1 MTSGCL
7 SRMRRNSH
15 VRFLGEG
22 HAARRVPYPT
32 SYEGSIPF
40 TRSTS
45 ASLHLHRTL
54 FAPVPGAVRLR
65 AALHAGLLAL
75 LLILAAPAAQAATPE
90 QLFATLRPSVV
101 KVFVREYV
109 VEGADEPGVTIVQ
122 SEGSGV
128 LFSADGKV
136 LTVSHLV
143 QTADEIAVEFD
154 DGQRTAARVYASEPA
169 ADVALLQVEALPQGK
184 QPVVLGNSDHVRVG
198 QRVVVIGAPFGLAG
212 MISVGNVSGRQ
223 RPRTPFGELEQ
234 LEMFVIDAHVERGSS
249 GGGVFDLEGR
259 LIGVVTSVQFGNG
272 RSRGLGFAVT
282 ASTVQ
287 SMLVQRRSLWT
298 GIGCY
303 WLTGTLAHALN
314 LPQPAGLL
322 VQRVARNS
330 PAAQLTLRGGT
341 SVATVGEAR
350 FIVGGDIILE
360 AQGVTLLGHKD
371 YARMQQALARVGNG
385 DTLRLTVLRGGQQIK
400 LEAPIH
406 R

>member
-1 MTSGCL
+1 MTDGV
-7 SRMRRNSH
+7 H
-15 VRFLGEG
+15 
-22 HAARRVPYPT
+22 
-32 SYEGSIPF
+32 
-40 TRSTS
+40 
-45 ASLHLHRTL
+45 
-54 FAPVPGAVRLR
+54 LR
-65 AALHAGLLAL
+65 AALQVGLLVL
-75 LLILAAPAAQAATPE
+75 LLVFTASAVQAATPE

-109 VEGADEPGVTIVQ
+109 VEGADEPGVSVVQ

-143 QTADEIAVEFD
+143 QTADEIAIEFD
-154 DGQRTAARVYASEPA
+154 DGQRLAARVYASEPA
-169 ADVALLQVEALPQGK
+169 ADVALLQVDALPPGRR
-184 QPVVLGNSDHVRVG
+184 PVALGDSDAVRAG
-198 QRVVVIGAPFGLAG
+198 ERVIVIGAPFGLAG
-212 MISVGNVSGRQ
+212 MISVGHVSGRQ
-223 RPRTPFGELEQ
+223 RPRTPFGELDQ

-272 RSRGLGFAVT
+272 RSHGLGFAVT
-282 ASTVQ
+282 TSTVR
-287 SMLVQRRSLWT
+287 SMLVERRSLWT

-303 WLTGTLAHALN
+303 WLTGRLAHALN
-314 LPQPAGLL
+314 LPQPSGLL

-341 SVATVGEAR
+341 SVANVGEAR

-360 AQGVTLLGHKD
+360 AQGVALLGHKD
-371 YARMQQALARVGNG
+371 YARMREALAHVGKG
-385 DTLRLTVLRGGQQIK
+385 DTLRLTVLRGGQQLK